1 MAAYWKSIN
10 KFQEG
15 TKTVQ
20 LKAVRADKN
29 SRDEE
34 FTNDVIVF
42 VGLNDQESVSDMSDA
57 ELETFV
63 ENNCDLTLVDKGLTT
78 EDTPP
83 DHNFLI
89 QPEPEE

>member
-1 MAAYWKSIN
+1 MAAYWKSID

-42 VGLNDQESVSDMSDA
+42 VGLNDQESVSNMSDS

-78 EDTPP
+78 EDPPP

>member
-42 VGLNDQESVSDMSDA
+42 VGLNDQESVSNMSDA
-57 ELETFV
+57 ELKTFV

-78 EDTPP
+78 EDAPP

-89 QPEPEE
+89 QSEPEE

>member
-1 MAAYWKSIN
+1 MAAYWKSII

-15 TKTVQ
+15 TKTTQ

-42 VGLNDQESVSDMSDA
+42 VALQEQENVSNMSDS

-78 EDTPP
+78 EDLPP
-83 DHNFLI
+83 DHNFSS
-89 QPEPEE
+89 PHVE

>member
-1 MAAYWKSIN
+1 MAAYWKSII

-78 EDTPP
+78 EDPPP